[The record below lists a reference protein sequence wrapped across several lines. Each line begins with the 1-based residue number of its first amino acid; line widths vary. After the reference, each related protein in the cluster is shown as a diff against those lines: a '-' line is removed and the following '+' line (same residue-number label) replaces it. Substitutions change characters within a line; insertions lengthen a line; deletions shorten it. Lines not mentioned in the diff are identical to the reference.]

1 VLILVFYPEEGFM
14 SKSEIFEESKK
25 YIMNTYKRLP
35 LFIVKG
41 RGNRIYDSEGREYLD
56 FINGLAVNNL
66 GHCNPRITVAFQ
78 KQAQRLVHTSN
89 LFYTE
94 PQVRLAKLLV
104 ENSFADKVFFC
115 NSGAEANEAA
125 IKLIR
130 KYFKEKGEGRYE
142 IITAYNSF
150 HGRTM
155 ATITATG
162 QERFHKG
169 YEPLLPGFTYV
180 PYNDITSMEKAITDK
195 TAAVMVEPIQGEGGV
210 NIPDQNYLNQ
220 LRRICD
226 SNGILLVLDEVQT
239 GIGRTGKLFAYQH
252 SDIKP
257 DIMTLAKG
265 LGNGLP
271 IGAMLAVDEVAQAF
285 TPGSHASTFGGTPLV
300 CSAAIEVLKTLTED
314 EIILDNCVRMGKYIM
329 EELRE
334 LREKYPHIIKDVRG
348 KGLMIGM
355 ELNIKGEDV
364 VRECIKKGVVI
375 NCTMERVLRFLPSLD
390 IDRLD
395 IDTLI
400 NTLSEVFSKIEIK

>member
-1 VLILVFYPEEGFM
+1 M
-14 SKSEIFEESKK
+14 SELEIFEESKK

-94 PQVRLAKLLV
+94 PQVRLARLLV

-364 VRECIKKGVVI
+364 VQECIKKGIVI

>member
-1 VLILVFYPEEGFM
+1 M

-271 IGAMLAVDEVAQAF
+271 IGVMLAVDEVAQAF

-364 VRECIKKGVVI
+364 VQECIKKGIVI

>member
-1 VLILVFYPEEGFM
+1 M

-210 NIPDQNYLNQ
+210 NIPDKNYLNQ

-364 VRECIKKGVVI
+364 VQECIKKGIVI

>member
-1 VLILVFYPEEGFM
+1 M

>member
-1 VLILVFYPEEGFM
+1 M
-14 SKSEIFEESKK
+14 SELEIFEESKK

-94 PQVRLAKLLV
+94 PQVRLARLLV

-210 NIPDQNYLNQ
+210 NIPDKNYLNQ